1 MIGES
6 HVARLITA
14 MKDEKRGM
22 EGEKRGME
30 REAVQATAGT
40 RQAWPDGGQEKGH
53 SEEWPK
59 SLILMVGARR
69 FELPTPCTPCMY
81 ATRLRYAPTR

>member
-14 MKDEKRGM
+14 MKDENRGM
-22 EGEKRGME
+22 DGEKRGME
-30 REAVQATAGT
+30 RSAGQATAG
-40 RQAWPDGGQEKGH
+40 RRKEKGH
-53 SEEWPK
+53 SEEWPN
-59 SLILMVGARR
+59 SWNLMVGARR